1 MFGLFTK
8 KMPNEHLL
16 KMQRL
21 ASEALNGIDGAYRN
35 SSLAFKSFEIDIKDT
50 EERQAVLKALKDYFQ
65 RLSHNP
71 DKWIQDLKELD
82 AERKSTKDVK
92 NEEHAAF
99 AIFAALL
106 KMNTMCKAAIE
117 YWDDKRVRMMV
128 ANVLAING
136 EALDA
141 IARGGETEPLESFEP
156 GLSQE
161 VYSEHI
167 YVDRFMKKF
176 FDIESEEV

>member
-1 MFGLFTK
+1 MFGLFKK

-16 KMQRL
+16 KMERL
-21 ASEALNGIDGAYRN
+21 AAEALNGIDGSYRN
-35 SSLAFKSFEIDIKDT
+35 SSLAFKSFEIDITDT
-50 EERQAVLKALKDYFQ
+50 EQRQAVLRALKGYFQ

-71 DKWIQDLKELD
+71 DKWIYDLQELD

-99 AIFAALL
+99 AIFSDLL
-106 KMNTMCKAAIE
+106 KMNLLSKWALE
-117 YWDDKRVRMMV
+117 YWDEKRIRMMV
-128 ANVLAING
+128 ANVLATNG

-141 IARGGETEPLESFEP
+141 MARGGETEPPGSFEP

-161 VYSEHI
+161 VYSEII
-167 YVDRFMKKF
+167 YADRFMKKL
-176 FDIESEEV
+176 FDI